1 MASVVR
7 FFFFQPSHFQ
17 IQRFASLITGYI
29 FVIRTLNHLITC
41 SYITKLVLLL
51 LLLLSDQP
59 CVKHKKAASGKKNG
73 SSCYSKQYYLDY
85 NSEKPK

>member
-51 LLLLSDQP
+51 LLLSDQP

-85 NSEKPK
+85 NSEKSK

>member
-17 IQRFASLITGYI
+17 IQRFASLITGYR

-41 SYITKLVLLL
+41 SYITKL

-59 CVKHKKAASGKKNG
+59 CVKHKKAASGEKKR
-73 SSCYSKQYYLDY
+73 Q
-85 NSEKPK
+85 

>member
-51 LLLLSDQP
+51 LLLSDQP
-59 CVKHKKAASGKKNG
+59 CVKHKKGASGGKKR
-73 SSCYSKQYYLDY
+73 Q
-85 NSEKPK
+85 